1 MSRCASSCRIS
12 LYLPTSPYTSLH
24 LPPPPRQSVR
34 LELLCAATK
43 LFFKRPAEMQHM
55 LGRLLEAAIA
65 DASFTDVH
73 DRAMMYYRMLQSDV
87 NAACQVP
94 TPTPTPTP
102 DPNANP
108 NTTPTRCSRGPRT

>member
-1 MSRCASSCRIS
+1 MFPNYHPC
-12 LYLPTSPYTSLH
+12 H
-24 LPPPPRQSVR
+24 LVITPSQSVR

-73 DRAMMYYRMLQSDV
+73 DSAMMYYRMLQSDV

-94 TPTPTPTP
+94 NPNPTPTPNPTP
-102 DPNANP
+102 PACQARALP
-108 NTTPTRCSRGPRT
+108 P